1 MGTSHPPHVEIVEGD
16 LTRIAADAIVN
27 AANAE
32 LAMGGGVCG
41 AIFRA
46 AGVEELTRACKAI
59 GHCHTGSAVLTPAF
73 GIKTARC
80 IIHAVGPVYSR
91 YAPDE
96 ARTLLRSAYAS
107 AIRLA
112 AAHGCA
118 SIAFPAIST
127 GIYGYPLDEAARE
140 AADICL
146 AEADATG
153 LRVMLVGFD
162 AAAVAALKAGLDHA
176 LASRAPLT

>member
-1 MGTSHPPHVEIVEGD
+1 MTDPHTSPIEIVQGD

-27 AANAE
+27 AANSE

-46 AGVEELTRACKAI
+46 AGVEELTRACQAI
-59 GHCHTGSAVLTPAF
+59 GDCHTGSAVLTPAF
-73 GIKTARC
+73 GIGTAKY

-96 ARTLLRSAYAS
+96 ARTLLRSAYSS

-112 AAHGCA
+112 AAHGCG

-127 GIYGYPLDEAARE
+127 GIYGYPLDEACRE
-140 AADICL
+140 AADICM
-146 AEADATG
+146 AEAEATG
-153 LRVMLVGFD
+153 IRIILVGFD
-162 AAAVAALKAGLDHA
+162 AAAVAALQDGLEHA
-176 LASRAPLT
+176 RANKS